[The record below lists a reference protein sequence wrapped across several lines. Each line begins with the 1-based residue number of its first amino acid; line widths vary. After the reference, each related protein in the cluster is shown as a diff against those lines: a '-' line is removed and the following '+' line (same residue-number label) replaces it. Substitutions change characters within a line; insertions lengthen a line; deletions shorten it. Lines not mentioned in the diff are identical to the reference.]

1 MADIV
6 TELKNRNGDRIL
18 PIVET
23 FLNSSIGSSAIA
35 NNSIS
40 ANKILTNSIISG
52 NISLNTSNV
61 NCTIIRRND
70 STSDTLSAIDID
82 LGGDIHILCS
92 PYYSGL
98 RSSSGAGL
106 VQYYIQFPYTFS
118 ELYGGTAKI
127 SEEGRPTSQMTY
139 ARFYPNM
146 IDIHGYV
153 TGANAHIEC
162 LFMVIGKK

>member
-6 TELKNRNGDRIL
+6 TELKNRNGDRLL
-18 PIVET
+18 PIVEA
-23 FLNSSIGSSAIA
+23 FLNDSIDTSAIA

-40 ANKILTNSIISG
+40 AAKILTNSIISG
-52 NISLNTSNV
+52 NISLNVSNV
-61 NCTIIRRND
+61 NCTITRLND
-70 STSDTLSAIDID
+70 STSATMPALDID

-92 PYYSGL
+92 PFYSGL
-98 RSSSGAGL
+98 RSSSGAGT
-106 VQYYIQFPYTFS
+106 VPYSIQFPYTFS

-139 ARFYPNM
+139 ARFETNS
-146 IDIHGYV
+146 INIWCYV
-153 TGANAHIEC
+153 TGANAPIEC